1 MGASNKRNR
10 ARAQLRD
17 ITDALGAIEGGQRR
31 FETSVIGQLQH
42 IEERLGQLQ
51 HIEER
56 LEQLHQASYD
66 SPVNTIPSGEDD
78 DDENDG
84 PATTRDIM
92 RPLSVDKD
100 GHITRTSVERRHIM
114 DLICRSP
121 VVRSKASRL
130 NFYSMLTEETRRQL
144 TRIQVTMGAGHGE
157 CTVPWSAV
165 PERARR
171 RAYRC
176 LEKFATRWQVPLS
189 RCVGSWAAYHLVS
202 ERWINAYSHQRRVS
216 STSVILR

>member
-92 RPLSVDKD
+92 RPSSVDKD
-100 GHITRTSVERRHIM
+100 GHIT
-114 DLICRSP
+114 
-121 VVRSKASRL
+121 
-130 NFYSMLTEETRRQL
+130 
-144 TRIQVTMGAGHGE
+144 
-157 CTVPWSAV
+157 
-165 PERARR
+165 
-171 RAYRC
+171 
-176 LEKFATRWQVPLS
+176 
-189 RCVGSWAAYHLVS
+189 
-202 ERWINAYSHQRRVS
+202 
-216 STSVILR
+216 